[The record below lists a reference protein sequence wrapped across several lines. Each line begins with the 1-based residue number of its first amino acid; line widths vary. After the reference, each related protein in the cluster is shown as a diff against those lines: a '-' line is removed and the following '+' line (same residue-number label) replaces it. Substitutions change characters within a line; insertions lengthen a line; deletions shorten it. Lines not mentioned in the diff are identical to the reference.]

1 MHSIVKSLV
10 VFAVVSF
17 GFQNALKAQ
26 EDRFNKEKDLLLGH
40 FDCKTDVD
48 DLHTVAAFKSLMV
61 HPEYTS
67 IKYHAVAGT
76 YGEQEGLYVTPNS
89 LFKMAFGNN
98 WTDAH
103 KDFEKAV
110 VKVKKLVKKTLDNGG
125 RVWIAEA
132 GQSDFSAA
140 LMKAVAKEDP
150 RLSLKDHFLIVQ
162 HSDWNEKVTNT
173 HALEYVQNKA
183 TYHKIPDGNAVGN
196 GTPGFR
202 SETFTDWDHHI
213 TNSDLLKLWEHAI
226 ELGLQYNGVDGRYN
240 NVAVAKGGV
249 DFSDLSE
256 VCWLLGIE
264 NIRDSK
270 EFFNLFLTKN

>member
-1 MHSIVKSLV
+1 MYSIVRTFV
-10 VFAVVSF
+10 VFAVVIC

-48 DLHTVAAFKSLMV
+48 DLHTVAAFKSLMLQ
-61 HPEYTS
+61 PDYTS

-76 YGEQEGLYVTPNS
+76 YGEQEGLYVPPNS

-110 VKVKKLVKKTLDNGG
+110 AKVNKLVKKTLDNGG

-150 RLSLKDHFLIVQ
+150 RLSLKDHFHIVQ
-162 HSDWNEKVTNT
+162 HSDWNEKVTNPQ
-173 HALEYVQNKA
+173 ALEYVQNKA

-196 GTPGFR
+196 DTPGFR

-213 TNSDLLKLWEHAI
+213 NNPDLLKLWEHAI
-226 ELGLQYNGVDGRYN
+226 ELGLQYNGVEGRYN
-240 NVAVAKGGV
+240 NEAVAKGGV

-264 NIRDSK
+264 NIKDAN